1 MRQFSSPNLPFPTP
15 ANSLVSQSPGPSQE
29 PVFEKILVWSV
40 SDVARE
46 LKLSRSHIYRL
57 ISQDK
62 IPYAKVGRLV
72 RFYPERVYEWLS
84 KGGTR

>member
-1 MRQFSSPNLPFPTP
+1 MADIAEKPTGT
-15 ANSLVSQSPGPSQE
+15 SIPGE
-29 PVFEKILVWSV
+29 LVFENRVWSV
-40 SDVARE
+40 EDVARE
-46 LKLSRSHIYRL
+46 LKLSRSHIYKL
-57 ISQDK
+57 ISEDK

>member
-1 MRQFSSPNLPFPTP
+1 MRRFSSPGLPFPIP
-15 ANSLVSQSPGPSQE
+15 ANTVASTSPGPSQE
-29 PVFEKILVWSV
+29 PVFENQAVWSV

-46 LKLSRSHIYRL
+46 LHISRSYVYRL